1 MDRNTETQLLC
12 QPRRD
17 EKQMGVLYGGLTMRK
32 PRLTDEV
39 VEWAY
44 DKWLDGYSVLAIA
57 KAIGCTDM
65 TLTARFDRAG
75 YMREKPPLRVP
86 QGMKV
91 REGA

>member
-1 MDRNTETQLLC
+1 
-12 QPRRD
+12 
-17 EKQMGVLYGGLTMRK
+17 MRK

-44 DKWLDGYSVLAIA
+44 EKWLDGYSVLAIA

-91 REGA
+91 REGEDNAAD